1 MITFSDSMAAFRWW
15 GILLIF
21 GILAF
26 PLAYRLLHR
35 LPDRGYAFVKMI
47 GLLIVSYAFWLLNS
61 LGFLA
66 NTMGGILFAIL
77 VLILFSVW
85 ALRMEFK
92 SVDVTTGE
100 SGDQGPFKWL
110 VANWRYVVTIE
121 LLFAG
126 FFALW
131 VWVRAQNPVIGGTE
145 KPMELAFLNAV
156 SRSSTFPPIDPWLSG
171 YGISYYYFG
180 YVMTSVL
187 GRLAAVPEQIGFN
200 LAIAWLVAGSAI
212 GAFGVVYNFI
222 AAQDR
227 WLRRRAT
234 FFAIVAA
241 FAITLASNNEMLL
254 EIMHANEIGSDS
266 FWTWLDI
273 RDLNQPPAESEQARY
288 ETGQWWWWRSSRVIH
303 EYHLSGRTEEG
314 LEPIAE
320 NPSFSYVLGDLHPHV
335 LALPFAFLSLA
346 VAFSWWLNPKPA
358 KFRLH
363 WFFGKQGYR
372 SSMDDSDL
380 DNRGLFLFSALLLGG
395 LSFLNTWDVLIH
407 LFIFVGAY
415 SLARWRREQ
424 VFRRDLVIEAFFLT
438 AVFVVLAVIL
448 YLPFYLGF
456 RSQAGAP
463 FLLPMSMQPTRLAH
477 VFAIFGLPL
486 TSIVVLVGALVF
498 WAIRQPRN
506 IHPRRPWLM
515 VTGIVAGLIVALF
528 LLMILLGWIIAVSP
542 EGEGRI
548 VNLAL
553 ELDLELSSPPG
564 SQEIGARL
572 GWATRAVGL
581 LIPVFL
587 SARISQP
594 AAILFLAI
602 LLACI
607 LYLLIRFLNE
617 STHSEVKPR
626 QIEVG
631 QSLPFVLLL
640 VGVGALLV
648 LVPEFVYLRDNF
660 GQRLNTIFKFYYQAW
675 VFFGVSAVF
684 SLEYLLRRF
693 KIAGFVTSAAYAVL
707 LVFALLYPYYAV
719 RSRSIEYRGQPSSET
734 RLPATLDGLAYLKRY
749 DWPEY
754 DAIQWLRQNVDGT
767 QVILE
772 ATGGQY
778 SSYGRVAAATGL
790 PTVLGWAGH
799 EYQWRGYTNEPGERD
814 PAIDTIYSYGSWDE
828 SAALLDKYNVSLIY
842 YGTLERNDY
851 GARLP
856 EKFENNL
863 EVAYENQGVTIFKW
877 NPDS

>member
-1 MITFSDSMAAFRWW
+1 
-15 GILLIF
+15 
-21 GILAF
+21 
-26 PLAYRLLHR
+26 
-35 LPDRGYAFVKMI
+35 
-47 GLLIVSYAFWLLNS
+47 
-61 LGFLA
+61 
-66 NTMGGILFAIL
+66 
-77 VLILFSVW
+77 
-85 ALRMEFK
+85 
-92 SVDVTTGE
+92 
-100 SGDQGPFKWL
+100 
-110 VANWRYVVTIE
+110 
-121 LLFAG
+121 
-126 FFALW
+126 
-131 VWVRAQNPVIGGTE
+131 
-145 KPMELAFLNAV
+145 LNAV
-156 SRSSTFPPIDPWLSG
+156 GRSSTFPPIDPWLSG

-180 YVMTSVL
+180 YVMTSVI

-200 LAIAWLVAGSAI
+200 LAIAWLVAGAAI

-222 AAQDR
+222 SAQGM
-227 WLRRRAT
+227 WLKKRAI

-273 RDLNQPPAESEQARY
+273 RDLSQPPVESEQARY

-303 EYHLSGRTEEG
+303 EYHLSGRAEEG

-346 VAFSWWLNPKPA
+346 VAFSWWLDPSPA
-358 KFRLH
+358 RFRLK
-363 WFFGKQGYR
+363 GLLRKQEHQSLIGEKGAH
-372 SSMDDSDL
+372 
-380 DNRGLFLFSALLLGG
+380 NWGLFLFSALLLGG

-407 LFIFVGAY
+407 LFIIVGAY
-415 SLARWRREQ
+415 TLARWRKK
-424 VFRRDLVIEAFFLT
+424 FRWHRDLVFEAFILT
-438 AVFVVLAVIL
+438 VAFVVSAVIL

-456 RSQAGAP
+456 RSQAAAP

-477 VFAIFGLPL
+477 VLAIFGLPL
-486 TSIVVLVGALVF
+486 TSIVGLVIALVL

-506 IHPRRPWLM
+506 TDTRRPWLM
-515 VTGIVAGLIVALF
+515 ATAIVAGLILALF
-528 LLMILLGWIIAVSP
+528 LLMLLLGWIIAFSP

-553 ELDLELSSPPG
+553 ELDLDLSSPPG

-581 LIPVFL
+581 LIPVFF

-602 LLACI
+602 LLGCI

-617 STHSEVKPR
+617 STHSEDKPR

-675 VFFGVSAVF
+675 VFFGVAAVF
-684 SLEYLLRRF
+684 GLEYLLRRF
-693 KIAGFVTSAAYAVL
+693 KITGFITSSVYAVL

-719 RSRSIEYRGQPSSET
+719 RSRSIEYRGQLSSET
-734 RLPATLDGLAYLKRY
+734 RLPATLDGLTYLKRY

-754 DAIQWLRQNVDGT
+754 DAIQWLRQNVEET
-767 QVILE
+767 PVILE

-799 EYQWRGYTNEPGERD
+799 EYQWRGYTDEPGERD
-814 PAIDTIYSYGSWDE
+814 PAIDTIYSYGSWGE
-828 SAALLDKYNVSLIY
+828 SAALLDKYEVSLIY

-851 GARLP
+851 GVRLP

-863 EVAYENQGVTIFKW
+863 EVAYENQGVTIYKW